1 MNFSG
6 IGYILYDSV
15 RSYAALFFLGVF
27 MSTIKYDFT
36 VESLGECKIHS
47 PIELSL
53 DHGTFRAA
61 YVKDTTFVRNLV
73 NVFADDKA
81 DASDVSNL
89 MEKAG
94 PRQYLYFNPENVTA
108 GICTCGGLCPGL
120 NDVIRAVV
128 RCLWNRYGVR
138 KIKGIKFGYKG
149 FFKEEGFEPIDLN
162 PDVVDEIHK
171 IGGSFLGTSR
181 GGGDR
186 TVEIVDSIERLGINQ
201 MYIIGGD
208 GTQRG
213 ALDIANE
220 ISRRGLK
227 VAVVGIPK
235 TVDNDLQFIDR
246 SFGFETAVQKAAQAV
261 NSIHMEA
268 HSQINGI
275 GLVKL
280 MGRESGF
287 IATAAALASH
297 ETNFCLIPE
306 VPFDL
311 DGPNGFFHYLEQR
324 LEKRHHAV
332 VVVAEGAGQ
341 ELLASTN
348 QTDASGNKKL
358 ADIGIYL
365 RDKITEYFAAK
376 KIHINLKYID
386 PSYEVRAAVTTAND
400 SIYCERLGNNA
411 VHAAM
416 AGKTKLVIGLVH
428 DKYVHIPISM
438 ATLKRNIVDPES
450 SLWRDCLDATLQPVY
465 MVNNINTVTE
475 KLSKSYQEAEQKAAA
490 RFEKV
495 TKMKG

>member
-1 MNFSG
+1 M
-6 IGYILYDSV
+6 DK
-15 RSYAALFFLGVF
+15 
-27 MSTIKYDFT
+27 IKYDFS
-36 VESLGECKIHS
+36 VETLGECKVRS
-47 PIELSL
+47 PIELSHE
-53 DHGTFRAA
+53 HGDFRAT
-61 YVKDTTFVRNLV
+61 YVKDTSFVRNLV
-73 NVFADDKA
+73 NVFEDDKG
-81 DASDVSNL
+81 DANDMSNL

-94 PRQYLYFNPENVTA
+94 PRENIYFNPAHVTA

-138 KIKGIKFGYKG
+138 RIRGIRFGYRG
-149 FFKEEGFEPIDLN
+149 FFTEQGFNTVDLN
-162 PDVVDEIHK
+162 PDNVDTIHK

-186 TVEIVDSIERLGINQ
+186 VTDIVDSIERLNINV
-201 MYIIGGD
+201 MFIIGGD

-220 ISRRGLK
+220 IDRRGLK
-227 VAVVGIPK
+227 IAVVGIPK

-246 SFGFETAVQKAAQAV
+246 SFGFETAVQKATQAI
-261 NSIHMEA
+261 NSCHMEA

-287 IATAAALASH
+287 IATAAAIASH
-297 ETNFCLIPE
+297 EANFCLIPE
-306 VPFDL
+306 VPFDM
-311 DGPNGFFHYLEQR
+311 DGPNGFLAHLQER

-332 VVVAEGAGQ
+332 IVVAEGAGQ
-341 ELLASTN
+341 ELLTTTN

-358 ADIGIYL
+358 ADIGIFL
-365 RDKITEYFAAK
+365 RDKITEYFANK
-376 KIHINLKYID
+376 SFHINLKYID
-386 PSYEVRAAVTTAND
+386 PSYEVRASVTTAND

-416 AGKTKLVIGLVH
+416 AGKTKIVIGLVH
-428 DKYVHIPISM
+428 DKYVHIPITM
-438 ATLKRNIVDPES
+438 ATLKRNTVDPES

-475 KLSKSYQEAEQKAAA
+475 YQRKTAEEANQKAIA
-490 RFEKV
+490 RLEKV
-495 TKMKG
+495 NGMGKK